1 MKCADCGGL
10 VTWRGP
16 LTDLT
21 HTECERCG
29 HRNCQE
35 VESQPFDD
43 DWAPNPNDDRG
54 TSGVAIPLKDKP

>member
-1 MKCADCGGL
+1 MRCADCGGL

-16 LTDLT
+16 LSALT

-35 VESQPFDD
+35 VEGDEPEREDD
-43 DWAPNPNDDRG
+43 GDNAWFHDPDMGDQ
-54 TSGVAIPLKDKP
+54 